1 MYRVYDPT
9 TQRMHISRD
18 VVFDEGAQ
26 WAWPT
31 RHEEVEDFAIE
42 EQAGSEP
49 VVVTTTTTRTVSML
63 SPSPTSVATTPP
75 QGTSLQGASPLPAQ
89 AVASPG
95 GTSSQTPLND
105 DDADKFLDADHD
117 EVPLRHRYIN
127 M

>member
-1 MYRVYDPT
+1 
-9 TQRMHISRD
+9 
-18 VVFDEGAQ
+18 
-26 WAWPT
+26 
-31 RHEEVEDFAIE
+31 
-42 EQAGSEP
+42 
-49 VVVTTTTTRTVSML
+49 VVVTTTTRTVSML

-95 GTSSQTPLND
+95 GTSSQMPLNND
-105 DDADKFLDADHD
+105 GADEYLDADHD

>member
-1 MYRVYDPT
+1 
-9 TQRMHISRD
+9 MHISRD

-26 WAWPT
+26 WAWPAG
-31 RHEEVEDFAIE
+31 HEEVEDFAVE

-89 AVASPG
+89 AVASSG

-105 DDADKFLDADHD
+105 DDADKS
-117 EVPLRHRYIN
+117 
-127 M
+127 